1 MSIKDMMKGHK
12 TAEKNSRDFVTENA
26 ISAILASPRSK
37 PKAEERDWLASKNF
51 AKRPAYLDRIAAQL
65 ASEREY
71 VLELADAQQRD
82 AAKSSSGGAVREME
96 ADERAELIAQLKN
109 KWTEVSKVRAR
120 ARALRTSGPCRGWAL
135 AHAHNST
142 AHPPPSSARNPA
154 PPPPLF
160 APQRYSLFA
169 HRKISTTNSSVGE
182 IRLKENCESL
192 MDKLEKDILRLSVPA
207 PIYISDS

>member
-1 MSIKDMMKGHK
+1 LAAASFTRAKGLPREAQQSIKDMMAGHK
-12 TAEKNSRDFVTENA
+12 TAAKSSRDFVTENA

-37 PKAEERDWLASKNF
+37 QRPEEKDWLASKNF

-82 AAKSSSGGAVREME
+82 AAKHGSGGAVREMA
-96 ADERAELIAQLKN
+96 ADERADLIAQLKA
-109 KWTEVSKVRAR
+109 KWTEVS
-120 ARALRTSGPCRGWAL
+120 
-135 AHAHNST
+135 
-142 AHPPPSSARNPA
+142 
-154 PPPPLF
+154 
-160 APQRYSLFA
+160 QRYSLFA

-192 MDKLEKDILRLSVPA
+192 MDRLEKDINRLSIPA
-207 PIYISDS
+207 PIYIASD